1 MRIANTLWL
10 FAILSLTACAQ
21 TPLKEEIPLIRV
33 PIGIGY
39 MIADISCDEVKNT
52 SIPKRLEE
60 LEIAFEW
67 SDEDDSL
74 LTGGPIIEDAES
86 GSVYLKIRQTYFLT
100 IVCRD
105 EVTTRIDSEVAL
117 EGLNTDGEWDAI
129 TDVPTVEKYGKK
141 FLKSLEL

>member
-1 MRIANTLWL
+1 MRITPLWL
-10 FAILSLTACAQ
+10 FAIFSLTACAQ

-39 MIADISCDEVKNT
+39 MIADVSCDEVKNT

-74 LTGGPIIEDAES
+74 LTVGPIIEYEES
-86 GSVYLKIRQTYFLT
+86 GSAYSKIRQTYFLT

-105 EVTTRIDSEVAL
+105 EVTTKIDGEAAL
-117 EGLNTDGEWDAI
+117 EGLNADGEWVAI
-129 TDVPTVEKYGKK
+129 TDIPTIEQYSIQ
-141 FLKSLEL
+141 FLQSLDL

>member
-1 MRIANTLWL
+1 
-10 FAILSLTACAQ
+10 
-21 TPLKEEIPLIRV
+21 
-33 PIGIGY
+33 
-39 MIADISCDEVKNT
+39 MIADVSCDEVKNT

-74 LTGGPIIEDAES
+74 LTVGPMTEDAES

-105 EVTTRIDSEVAL
+105 EVTTKIDGEVAL
-117 EGLNTDGEWDAI
+117 EGLNSDGEWI
-129 TDVPTVEKYGKK
+129 GIIDVPIVEQYGKQ
-141 FLKSLEL
+141 FLESLEL

>member
-1 MRIANTLWL
+1 MRITNTLWL

-74 LTGGPIIEDAES
+74 LTVGPIIEDVES
-86 GSVYLKIRQTYFLT
+86 GSAYSKMRQTYFLT

-105 EVTTRIDSEVAL
+105 EVTTRIDSEAIL
-117 EGLNTDGEWDAI
+117 EGLNTDGGWGAI
-129 TDVPTVEKYGKK
+129 TDIPTVERYGKK
-141 FLKSLEL
+141 FLQSLVL